1 MNRWYFWVLAPVMI
15 GGAAIIALVPP
26 GPKARP
32 GAQLLAYA
40 IAATLLLGT
49 LGLANP
55 RRFGWALRAV
65 AGAVLLA
72 GGGYFATE
80 LLLWMQGKPA
90 GVFGPRSRA
99 TLWNAGLFLL
109 VFGVPALRY
118 LLSRRSH
125 SIVDAIAVADDPD
138 DPADDAGPNRAEGRP

>member
-80 LLLWMQGKPA
+80 LILWMQGKPA

-99 TLWNAGLFLL
+99 TLWNAGLFMLI
-109 VFGVPALRY
+109 FGLPALRY
-118 LLSRRSH
+118 LLTGRSQ
-125 SIVDAIAVADDPD
+125 SAVDDIAVADALDEPERTAA
-138 DPADDAGPNRAEGRP
+138 PQRQGRA